1 MQHIVEAEA
10 APTRIGEDTRVAVLD
25 AALKEFAARGF
36 DAATIRDIAARA
48 GLSHG
53 MIRYHY
59 KTKEQLW
66 FATVAFLF
74 ERQRKELRFTDEE
87 LRRGRDDSLEMFR
100 IWLRKYVRYCARHP
114 EHARIMMQ
122 ESVAPSTRLEKAVS
136 KHLRGGHAIVR
147 KQMKG
152 HIKSGLFPKI
162 ARPESVIYII
172 TGACQNIF
180 ALAPEARLAF
190 GYDPLTREA
199 IEAHAE
205 TVVAMF
211 CPPDAQVKIKRKC

>member
-1 MQHIVEAEA
+1 MQHMVEIEA
-10 APTRIGEDTRVAVLD
+10 ASSRIGEDTRIAVLD
-25 AALKEFAARGF
+25 AALKEFAAHGF
-36 DAATIRDIAARA
+36 GAATIRDIAARA

-59 KTKEQLW
+59 KTKEKLW

-74 ERQRKELRFTDEE
+74 ERQREELRFTDEE
-87 LRRGRDDSLEMFR
+87 LQRGRGDKLEMFR

-122 ESVAPSTRLEKAVS
+122 ESVAPSARLEKAIA

-147 KQMKG
+147 KQMED
-152 HIKSGLFPKI
+152 HIKSGLFPKN

-180 ALAPEARLAF
+180 ALAPEARLSF
-190 GYDPLTREA
+190 GYDPLTEKA

-211 CPPDAQVKIKRKC
+211 CPPDAQVKTKRKR